1 MPAITEIFSVAEARA
16 FDKGQLFDSG
26 SYSDAVITAAEAA
39 IRGEFARVIGV
50 ALIPTE
56 TVETLD
62 GDGTDTLYLANH
74 NPYSET
80 NPRPV
85 SVSATTIAESDGTTH
100 ETFDA
105 DDLTDLAS
113 YPSGE
118 IVRRERGTFLAGRRN
133 VEVTYTHGFDAVQA
147 DIKRAALQA
156 LTQRLIPTSV
166 PFTGEGGYATEGG
179 VDWSR
184 MKDVKRERW
193 YGVNE
198 IDGVLNQYRMR
209 EMLPGIA

>member
-1 MPAITEIFSVAEARA
+1 MPAITEIFSVDEARA

-39 IRGEFARVIGV
+39 IRGEVARIIGV
-50 ALIPTE
+50 ELIPTE
-56 TVETLD
+56 EVEKFD
-62 GDGTDTLYLANH
+62 GDGTDTLYLAHH

-85 SVSATTIAESDGTTH
+85 SVSAATITESDGTAH

-133 VEVTYTHGFDAVQA
+133 VEVTYTHGFEAVQA
-147 DIKRAALQA
+147 DIKRAALHCLLYTSDA
-156 LTQRLIPTSV
+156 ADDLT
-166 PFTGEGGYATEGG
+166 
-179 VDWSR
+179 
-184 MKDVKRERW
+184 
-193 YGVNE
+193 
-198 IDGVLNQYRMR
+198 
-209 EMLPGIA
+209 